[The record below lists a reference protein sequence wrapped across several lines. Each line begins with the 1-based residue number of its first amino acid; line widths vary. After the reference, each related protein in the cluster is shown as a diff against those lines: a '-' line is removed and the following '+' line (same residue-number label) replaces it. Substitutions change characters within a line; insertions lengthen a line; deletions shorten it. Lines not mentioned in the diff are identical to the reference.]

1 MKQFIQGVKRF
12 TSDEEGIAMVEY
24 GLLGALV
31 AVVCV
36 VALKTLGTNINTVFT
51 TIGTCLSGG
60 ACK

>member
-1 MKQFIQGVKRF
+1 MKNLVQGMKRF
-12 TSDEEGIAMVEY
+12 MADEEGVAMVEY

-36 VALKTLGTNINTVFT
+36 VALQTIGTNVNAVFT

-60 ACK
+60 ACS